1 MNTARGV
8 PGPGEIA
15 AITTACWLAP
25 VWVMPEGS
33 SSATVL
39 ARMRTLAGPVP
50 AARGRNLTGR
60 LHVRLLR
67 EDERGH

>member
-8 PGPGEIA
+8 PGLGEIA
-15 AITTACWLAP
+15 AIITACWLPPA
-25 VWVMPEGS
+25 WVMPEGS

-39 ARMRTLAGPVP
+39 ARMRTLTGTVP
-50 AARGRNLTGR
+50 AAGGRNLTAR

-67 EDERGH
+67 DDERGH

>member
-8 PGPGEIA
+8 PGLGEIA
-15 AITTACWLAP
+15 AIITACWLAP
-25 VWVMPEGS
+25 VWVMLEGS

-60 LHVRLLR
+60 LHVLLW